1 MKRDNSI
8 IKIFFSTL
16 SCMIVLLLCGCPD
29 TFTEYNKEL
38 HPLQTPAD
46 DKDARIIPP
55 GTGNFILVIDGFKN
69 GRTIMPG
76 KPGID
81 DISEF
86 KLVFSGGAP
95 IDPVILNK
103 NEIGTPIN
111 LDVGSYT
118 LTVLAYKDS
127 ANDPLPTA
135 TGVLTEITIT
145 EGQTITAA
153 VKLDLYTINGGTGFF
168 AITLSGAVTYNLKIN
183 SLISGGTLVNVNNP
197 EDGYT
202 LISGYYLVVVTATD
216 GSGKTAVRSDVLH
229 IYNNLRSEKTY
240 TFAASDFIPNLSG
253 TVTISDYIIGGTLSA
268 SVTDSNA
275 SGTFR
280 YQWYKNGNPV
290 GSNSNTYGTLTASE
304 IGDEISVR
312 VIHNTHNGSITGD
325 AVTVVPFL
333 GGEPFQIKNETQ
345 LKYIAVQVNAG
356 NTAYN
361 TAEYQVMNNIT
372 LTENW
377 TPIGTETNPFAGY
390 FDGGG
395 YTISN
400 LTITGSTLTG
410 FFGHINNVCFVENL
424 HLQIGS
430 AGINGTNYTGGI
442 AGKAQNAYIDNC
454 SVSGGSISTNNQDA
468 GGIAGYV
475 DRDGVIHN
483 CYTTSNVISTS
494 KNSGGIAGTLYVD
507 ASINNCYAA
516 GTISGSSAGGIAGDV
531 YSGGI
536 IKNCVALNPAIIKL
550 SADYGTHFG
559 RIAGF
564 IRDSDAVGNKARSDM
579 LLNGFTVTGT
589 AVNKDGQ
596 EVTVGTGTT
605 LASVFADFDTAFW
618 DIPSGS
624 LVVNGALPTLRNM
637 PAGTQNPRLLASVE
651 SPNTT
656 LNSPDVIADF
666 LSVQSSGD
674 SVDNPIYLKV
684 EIPLGTMT
692 AANSGWQLLL
702 NEIAASSKYVV
713 LDMSDCEMPA
723 NGVFNPNRNVDTGK
737 EFITAII
744 LPDGALTIPNGVSYS
759 SITFRYFTNL
769 TSISGEGITSIDE
782 FSFSRLYN
790 LKEAHFPS
798 ATSIGADAF
807 SYCTS
812 LTSISFPSATSIGA
826 DAFTQCTSLTSISF
840 PAATTIAS
848 NPFIG
853 CSSLTNFNLTGSGDL
868 SVLENGKV
876 LVRNTTELVAYPSA
890 SGVITMG
897 SITSIGE
904 VAFGYCTSLTSVS
917 FPVATTIGG
926 SAFSGCTS
934 LTSVSIPAATSIGIY
949 AFSYTGD
956 APLSITL
963 GSAAPAYL
971 VTNIFQVVTNKNVT
985 VQIPNGATGY
995 SPATSP
1001 FNGTQ
1006 AMVTGT
1012 DTTQNWANALRG
1024 LGWDGTNYGSGTV
1037 NTGVTVVIVGME

>member
-1 MKRDNSI
+1 
-8 IKIFFSTL
+8 
-16 SCMIVLLLCGCPD
+16 MIVLLLCGCPD

-38 HPLQTPAD
+38 PPLQTPAD

-111 LDVGSYT
+111 LDIGNYN
-118 LTVLAYKDS
+118 LTVLAYKES
-127 ANDPLPTA
+127 VNDLLPSA
-135 TGVLTEITIT
+135 TGTLTGIAIT
-145 EGQTITAA
+145 EGQTITAD
-153 VKLDLYTINGGTGFF
+153 VLLDLYTINGGTGFF

-197 EDGYT
+197 AADYT
-202 LISGYYLVVVTATD
+202 LNSGYYLVVVTATD
-216 GSGKTAVRSDVLH
+216 GSGNTAIRSDVLH

-253 TVTISDYIIGGTLSA
+253 TVTISDCIIGAMLSA

-684 EIPLGTMT
+684 EIPLGTMST
-692 AANSGWQLLL
+692 ANSGWQLLL
-702 NEIAASSKYVV
+702 NAIAASGKYVV

-737 EFITAII
+737 EFVTAIV
-744 LPDGALTIPNGVSYS
+744 LPDGALSIPDGANPFLSM
-759 SITFRYFTNL
+759 TFRYFTNL
-769 TSISGEGITSIDE
+769 RSISGEGITSIGE
-782 FSFSRLYN
+782 LVFSSLGN
-790 LKEAHFPS
+790 LREAHFPS
-798 ATSIGADAF
+798 ATSIGYEAF
-807 SYCTS
+807 YGCTS
-812 LTSISFPSATSIGA
+812 LISVSTPVATSIGEL
-826 DAFTQCTSLTSISF
+826 AFSDCNSLNSVSFHAAASIIGNPFMGCLSLTS
-840 PAATTIAS
+840 
-848 NPFIG
+848 FI
-853 CSSLTNFNLTGSGDL
+853 LTGSGQL
-868 SVLENGKV
+868 SVIEGGKA
-876 LVRNTTELVAYPSA
+876 LVRNATELVAYSSA
-890 SGVITMG
+890 SEAITMD
-897 SITSIGE
+897 SIISIGE
-904 VAFGYCTSLTSVS
+904 SAFGSCTSLTSVS

-926 SAFSGCTS
+926 GAFSGCTS
-934 LTSVSIPAATSIGIY
+934 LTSVIIPAATSIGIY
-949 AFSYTGD
+949 AFYYTGNVS
-956 APLSITL
+956 LTITL
-963 GSAAPAYL
+963 GSVAPTL
-971 VTNIFQVVTNKNVT
+971 RTSIFSDMETNKTVT
-985 VQIPNGATGY
+985 VRIPTGATGY
-995 SPATSP
+995 GSGISS
-1001 FNGTQ
+1001 
-1006 AMVTGT
+1006 T
-1012 DTTQNWANALRG
+1012 DITTQSWANALRG
-1024 LGWDGTNYGSGTV
+1024 MGWNGTDYLDGMV
-1037 NTGVTVVIVGME
+1037 NTGVTVVIEGIE